1 MPRNAAD
8 LAGTRYDLLV
18 VGGGIHGLFAA
29 YDAASRGLS
38 VALVERADFG
48 GGLSAQHQRTLHGGL
63 RAMESASAGKAR
75 GQIRERR
82 TWAVIAPHLIRP
94 LPFLIGTYRFTKR
107 SRWLVK
113 AGFKA
118 YDFIGRHRNHDV
130 SPELHLPRAKLE
142 SAAATR
148 RLFPGIA
155 EKGLSGGAVWYDYQ
169 IKHPDRLNWTVVL
182 AAVEAGAKLANYIEA
197 TGPLRDGQRI
207 AGARVRDL
215 VTGRE
220 HDLQASATLLA
231 CGGGLPSTMAKF
243 GVTGA
248 PPMVRAMNLLVNRP
262 ARDIATAA
270 RGSSGRMLT
279 MVPWQGLVLVGTF
292 QSPEVIADLSAPAP
306 DMIDACLADANIAF
320 PKLNATR
327 GDIRLVHCGLTPAMV
342 RNGKAELLPE
352 PQVISHARE
361 GTAGVH
367 SLVGVKFTTARR
379 AAEHAIDAVCK
390 ELGRARGRCITARKT
405 LPHAGIADFEGR
417 LVETLREVAAEL
429 DRDVMDHFGAWYGT
443 EASTV
448 IQFARTAGLT
458 DRLAP
463 GCAILAGEV
472 AYAVEFGA
480 AVHLSDVVL
489 RRLPLGNAGHPGQE
503 ALTRAADIMGERMNW
518 SPERRAEEIAAVE
531 RIYP

>member
-1 MPRNAAD
+1 MPRHAAD

-63 RAMESASAGKAR
+63 RAMESANAGKAR

-94 LPFLIGTYRFTKR
+94 LPFLIGTYRFTRR

-118 YDFIGRHRNHDV
+118 YDVIGRHRNHDV
-130 SPELHLPRAKLE
+130 SPELHLPKAKLE

-148 RLFPGIA
+148 RLFQGIA

-182 AAVEAGAKLANYIEA
+182 AAVEAGAKLANYMEA
-197 TGPLRDGQRI
+197 TGPLRDGQRV

-231 CGGGLPSTMAKF
+231 CGGGLPATMAKF
-243 GVTGA
+243 GLTGA
-248 PPMVRAMNLLVNRP
+248 PPMVRAMNLLLNRP

-279 MVPWQGLVLVGTF
+279 SVPWQGAVLVGTF
-292 QSPEVIADLSAPAP
+292 QSPEVVTDPAAPTA
-306 DMIDACLADANIAF
+306 DMIDACLADANAAF
-320 PKLNATR
+320 PKLLATR
-327 GDIRLVHCGLTPAMV
+327 ADIRLVHCGLTPAVV
-342 RNGKAELLPE
+342 RNGRAELMPE

-361 GTAGVH
+361 GAAGVH

-390 ELGRARGRCITARKT
+390 DLGRSRGRCLTARQP
-405 LPHAGIADFEGR
+405 LPFAGIADFEGR
-417 LVETLREVAAEL
+417 LVETLREAGVEL

-448 IQFARTAGLT
+448 IEFARTAGLT
-458 DRLAP
+458 ERLAP
-463 GCAILAGEV
+463 GCPILTGEV

-480 AVHLSDVVL
+480 TVHLSDVVM
-489 RRLPLGNAGHPGQE
+489 RRLPLGSAGHPGT
-503 ALTRAADIMGERMNW
+503 AAITRAAEIMGERLNW

-531 RIYP
+531 KIYP